1 MNDVFVTCIKN
12 GRFDMFGRPL
22 ESGSSYTL
30 SWSLARDLWLSG
42 YVSVTDAAVFDSSSV
57 DVRRPNLAAEL
68 AALGAPV
75 PLWVC
80 GMPFVLFA
88 GDGGANGMLF
98 TGTAGGFTLSAAV
111 LTGLVI
117 PVGYCYLPANAG
129 GLGNA
134 AGWFYF
140 EMSSSTD
147 GTVYNNGFT
156 PTPGELPAV
165 PTAKT
170 AFANPAGGRITQTT
184 ADITMLSCSL
194 SAGAMGANGLLKA
207 GIKIL
212 GSATAGVKTVKLY
225 AGSTRVHNYAVS
237 TSPIV
242 DYEAIVQNA
251 GALNAQVNTRS
262 NSVLSTLGN
271 TLYDDLTTFNFANAS
286 TFSIAL
292 NISANTEHMIVVP
305 RCLNLQAKA

>member
-1 MNDVFVTCIKN
+1 MALINLDKHQKEHALLQLLQPEQT
-12 GRFDMFGRPL
+12 GD
-22 ESGSSYTL
+22 
-30 SWSLARDLWLSG
+30 
-42 YVSVTDAAVFDSSSV
+42 
-57 DVRRPNLAAEL
+57 NLASEL
-68 AALGAPV
+68 AAISAPV

-111 LTGLVI
+111 RTGFVI

-140 EMSSSTD
+140 EMSSSTA

-156 PTPGELPAV
+156 PAPGELPAV
-165 PTAKT
+165 PESKT

-194 SAGAMGANGLLKA
+194 AAGSMGKNGFLKA
-207 GIKIL
+207 GIKTL
-212 GSATAGVKTVKLY
+212 GTATAGVKTVKLY
-225 AGSTRVHNYAVS
+225 VDSTRVYSYSVS
-237 TSPIV
+237 TSPVV
-242 DYEAIVQNA
+242 DYEVIVQNA

-262 NSVLSTLGN
+262 DSVLSTWGN

-286 TFSIAL
+286 TLSIAL
-292 NISANTEHMIVVP
+292 TISANTETLLVVP

>member
-12 GRFDMFGRPL
+12 GRFDQFGRPL
-22 ESGSSYTL
+22 VSGSSYTL

-42 YVSVTDAAVFDSSSV
+42 YVSVTDTAVFDSSSV

-68 AALGAPV
+68 AAISAPV

-111 LTGLVI
+111 LTGFVI

-140 EMSSSTD
+140 EMSSETA
-147 GTVYNNGFT
+147 GIVYNNAFSPVVGAIPIVPGVKT
-156 PTPGELPAV
+156 P
-165 PTAKT
+165 
-170 AFANPAGGRITQTT
+170 FANPVGGRITQTT
-184 ADITMLSCSL
+184 ADVTMLSCSL
-194 SAGAMGANGLLKA
+194 AAGAIGKNGSLRMLVKRLA
-207 GIKIL
+207 SATATSKGIKIYADATL
-212 GSATAGVKTVKLY
+212 LYTSAT
-225 AGSTRVHNYAVS
+225 SSCNDFEAV
-237 TSPIV
+237 
-242 DYEAIVQNA
+242 VQNA
-251 GALNAQVNTRS
+251 GVIDKQISTRAHAFVGQTNSSISADLSSFDFSNSCTLSITANLAVNTD
-262 NSVLSTLGN
+262 SVL
-271 TLYDDLTTFNFANAS
+271 
-286 TFSIAL
+286 
-292 NISANTEHMIVVP
+292 HVP
-305 RCLNLQAKA
+305 RSCILSAKD